1 MSKKTLLFLSGIAD
15 DQMLKVKSIDPKGE
29 MHFKF
34 DGNYLLANYLPDT
47 HFNKIHVLL
56 DTHAEQQITMPE
68 FDAVFNQIA
77 NANTHTVTLSKVK
90 HFYDSQEGKLPF
102 INTPA
107 CVEATRKDNLDI
119 SLANIQNLHIPK
131 SVLCHPRTPDA
142 LLKSIEAE
150 TIQYPVIVQ
159 SAEDDSILPILLMKQ
174 STSLNSLALNGQ
186 GYIVSE
192 FISYQLNEYYRKE
205 RLVVVDGEV
214 FLANV
219 QFSDNPY
226 ITESTQVLDE
236 ETNIMRASIAK
247 RFDAE
252 IKPLIQTTI
261 TDIHQ
266 LLGLDFF
273 ILDCHIDMHKQIHL
287 FRVNPD
293 VDIFAVQKNDLF
305 SEQLNAI
312 HAKIISMIAGKL

>member
-1 MSKKTLLFLSGIAD
+1 
-15 DQMLKVKSIDPKGE
+15 

-56 DTHAEQQITMPE
+56 DTNAEQQITMPE

-77 NANTHTVTLSKVK
+77 NANTHAVALSKVK
-90 HFYDSQEGKLPF
+90 HFYDSQKGKLPF
-102 INTPA
+102 FNAPA
-107 CVEATRKDNLDI
+107 RAEATKKEHLAI
-119 SLANIQNLHIPK
+119 SLANIHNLHIPK
-131 SVLCHPRTPDA
+131 SILCHPHTPDA
-142 LLKSIEAE
+142 LLKSIEME
-150 TIQYPVIVQ
+150 MLQYPVMIQ
-159 SAEDDSILPILLMKQ
+159 SADDESILPLLLMKQ
-174 STSLNSLALNGQ
+174 SRSVNSLALNGQ

-236 ETNIMRASIAK
+236 ETNIMRASIAR

-252 IKPLIQTTI
+252 IKPHIQTIVTE
-261 TDIHQ
+261 IHQ
-266 LLGLDFF
+266 VLGLDFF
-273 ILDCHIDMHKQIHL
+273 ILDCHIDGHKQIHL

-293 VDIFAVQKNDLF
+293 IDIFAVQKNDLF
-305 SEQLNAI
+305 AEQLNAI
-312 HAKIISMIAGKL
+312 YAKIVTMIEGRL